1 MLLIT
6 KRRQIG
12 TICGHTIY
20 AVSRSEMIP
29 LSNPAV
35 RSNIAI
41 SKNENRFLVNFVPCC
56 LFLSA
61 TVARNSDFAHSDF
74 VALIPRN

>member
-12 TICGHTIY
+12 TICSHPIY

-29 LSNPAV
+29 LPNPAV
-35 RSNIAI
+35 WSSIAI
-41 SKNENRFLVNFVPCC
+41 SKNENRFVVNFIPWC
-56 LFLSA
+56 LFFFWKL
-61 TVARNSDFAHSDF
+61 TKLFTDIMKRD
-74 VALIPRN
+74 

>member
-12 TICGHTIY
+12 TICGHTVY

-29 LSNPAV
+29 LPNPAV
-35 RSNIAI
+35 WSTIAV
-41 SKNENRFLVNFVPCC
+41 SKNENRFLVNFVLRC
-56 LFLSA
+56 LFLSG
-61 TVARNSDFAHSDF
+61 TVERSRDFYS
-74 VALIPRN
+74 